1 MALGRGIA
9 AAMGGALAG
18 SVAWAMAIG
27 MPLPERVAKADFI
40 GVVEIRSVWLSGAEE
55 PGRNADA
62 RVLDVIKGERIP
74 SHVIISF
81 DDGLGCPKELFERGA
96 VYLVFLREDPDGGY
110 SALNFGQ
117 GRFEVRD
124 DLIDYWGR
132 KEVVRLDEAK
142 ADIERLMAR

>member
-1 MALGRGIA
+1 MTAAERPDYGIDA
-9 AAMGGALAG
+9 
-18 SVAWAMAIG
+18 
-27 MPLPERVAKADFI
+27 P
-40 GVVEIRSVWLSGAEE
+40 GVVRNLALSGSACLIV
-55 PGRNADA
+55 AT
-62 RVLDVIKGERIP
+62 L
-74 SHVIISF
+74 SLTHVIISF